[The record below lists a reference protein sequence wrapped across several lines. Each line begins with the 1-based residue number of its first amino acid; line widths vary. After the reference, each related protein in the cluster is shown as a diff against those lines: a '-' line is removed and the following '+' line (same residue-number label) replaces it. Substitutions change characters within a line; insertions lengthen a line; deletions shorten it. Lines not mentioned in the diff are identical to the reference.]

1 MKNIFLLLTLLST
14 IFITAQEIPSG
25 SLEDVNG
32 NKVDFKSII
41 NSDKPIII
49 DFWATWCAPCINEL
63 DTISEVYPDWQ
74 EETGVKL
81 IAISVDDDRTA
92 RRIKPLVNG
101 KAWDYEIY
109 RDYNLDL
116 KRAFNFSAPP
126 FLVIIKNG
134 KIVYTHSGYTPGSED
149 KIYEIISKK

>member
-1 MKNIFLLLTLLST
+1 MKKILLLITLLSV
-14 IFITAQEIPSG
+14 IYVSAQEIPSG
-25 SLEDVNG
+25 TIMDMKG
-32 NKVDFKSII
+32 NKVAFKDII
-41 NSDKPIII
+41 KSDKPIIV

-63 DTISEVYPDWQ
+63 DTISELYPDWQ
-74 EETGVKL
+74 DETGVKL
-81 IAISVDDDRTA
+81 IAISLDDERTA

-109 RDYNLDL
+109 RDFNLDL

-134 KIVYTHSGYTPGSED
+134 KIVYTHSGFTPGNED